1 MATLLSLFIIY
12 PLIHTCFFC
21 FYSTKGG
28 HSGTIRSYA
37 AYLIEKV
44 HVYGELQRDLV
55 RTGVQGR
62 DGYLRSLALTKG
74 LLHHVAALQKQ
85 IGALLDCKVRENL
98 FKANA
103 FCGT

>member
-1 MATLLSLFIIY
+1 MLNRTIVRLLIFSL
-12 PLIHTCFFC
+12 LL
-21 FYSTKGG
+21 GG
-28 HSGTIRSYA
+28 HSAAIRSYA

-62 DGYLRSLALTKG
+62 DGYLRNLPLSKG

-85 IGALLDCKVRENL
+85 IGALVSCKVSTR
-98 FKANA
+98 FYFAY
-103 FCGT
+103 FCVVPVPF